1 MSAKAL
7 FSHTITT
14 ASLVASLF
22 FLGQSPPVQA
32 GCGCDKPP
40 PAPAAVIPNVG
51 FPGMSVTL
59 FHDSLQ
65 DGQTWNIAFH
75 NGKRTATTRAT
86 VVVKRALTDPTGET
100 LTPQLVVPVP
110 PNVPAGPT
118 RIVASLEN
126 GSFVVPEEAFTV
138 IAKPVVVSEQDTEYK
153 IRYTTGVGAD
163 GALYISVGGLDK
175 VCQAMEFDGLLKKY
189 PLRFTEEDVV
199 ITNAQGFL
207 IEALGAHAL
216 DHAVVTPGSKEEK
229 DSDRLFYFRHSFE
242 QYCADHLPGGADEV
256 DPNDPNWHLDGT
268 PHVDYSTLIF
278 AVGGRFDDGSFPK
291 PGSASFMLELK
302 TTVVDEGE
310 PAEHALERE
319 DEVKGAKKGKKD
331 K

>member
-1 MSAKAL
+1 M
-7 FSHTITT
+7 TI
-14 ASLVASLF
+14 
-22 FLGQSPPVQA
+22 
-32 GCGCDKPP
+32 
-40 PAPAAVIPNVG
+40 
-51 FPGMSVTL
+51 TL
-59 FHDSLQ
+59 FHDSFQ

-110 PNVPAGPT
+110 PDVPTGPT
-118 RIVASLEN
+118 RIVASMEN
-126 GSFVVPEEAFTV
+126 SSFVVPEEAFTV
-138 IAKPVVVSEQDTEYK
+138 IAKPVVISEQRTKYETM
-153 IRYTTGVGAD
+153 YTTGVGAD
-163 GALYISVGGLDK
+163 GTLYLSVGGLDK

-199 ITNAQGFL
+199 VTNAQGFL

-216 DHAVVTPGSKEEK
+216 DHAVVTPGSK
-229 DSDRLFYFRHSFE
+229 DSDRLFYFRHSFA

-278 AVGGRFDDGSFPK
+278 AVGGRFDDGSFPA
-291 PGSASFMLELK
+291 PGSASFILEL
-302 TTVVDEGE
+302 TTAIVDESE
-310 PAEHALERE
+310 LTEHALERE
-319 DEVKGAKKGKKD
+319 DEVKGAKKEKKN